1 MFWISKRQGAVAT
14 STYVAEFMALRHGT
28 EEIMHIRYM
37 LCCLGVPVTKPSNIF
52 GDNLGIIQNATNVDA
67 ELTISLHAVREAI
80 AAGILIPYLIKG
92 KNNISDIMTKQIA
105 ACDFLS
111 HVETLF
117 WQPTF

>member
-1 MFWISKRQGAVAT
+1 
-14 STYVAEFMALRHGT
+14 
-28 EEIMHIRYM
+28 MHIRYI
-37 LCCLGVPVTKPSNIF
+37 LRYLGVPVTKPSNLF
-52 GDNLGIIQNATNVDA
+52 GDNLGVIQNATNVDA
-67 ELTISLHAVREAI
+67 ELKKKHVSISFHAVREAI
-80 AAGILIPYLIKG
+80 AAGILIPYWMKG